1 MSLNPLIFREYDI
14 RGVAD
19 KDLDNSFCHH
29 LGLAIGTYLARKS
42 KQRVVVARDC
52 RLSSDRIHSAI
63 VDGLRETS
71 RTVIDVGVVATPL
84 QYFAVHEL
92 DADGGVMITASHN
105 QGEDNGFKVMC
116 GKDTVHGAAIQELR
130 KLVEARDFQPGAQG
144 SYEKQ
149 DIETRYI
156 EYVKQNI
163 HLARTDMKIVVDGG
177 NGMGGPI
184 SLRCM
189 RALGLDPVPLFCDLD
204 GTFPNHHPDPTVPAN
219 LTVMMAKMKEI
230 GADVGIAY
238 DGDADRLGA
247 VDEKGQIVWGDRL
260 MILFSRAVLQELP
273 GATIIG
279 EVKCSQTMYGDIARH
294 GGKPRMW
301 KTGHSLIK
309 AKMKEVGAA
318 LAGEMSGHIF
328 FGHRYKGFDDAVYS
342 SLRLLELLSQGKDTL
357 SARLADVPKTFNT
370 PEIRVTCP
378 DTEKFG
384 VVEKVKRHFQR
395 THEVNDV
402 DGARVRFE
410 GGWGLVRAS
419 NTGPVLVLRFEATSE
434 ARLAE
439 IRKEVEHVVSEATGT
454 PLAAA
459 GH

>member
-19 KDLDNSFCHH
+19 KDLDNAFCHH
-29 LGLAIGTYLARKS
+29 LGLAIGTYLARKN
-42 KQRVVVARDC
+42 KERVIVARDC

-71 RTVIDVGVVATPL
+71 RSVVDVGVVATPL
-84 QYFAVHEL
+84 LYFAVHEL

-105 QGEDNGFKVMC
+105 PGEDNGFKVMC
-116 GKDTVHGAAIQELR
+116 GKETSHGAAIQELR
-130 KLVEARDFQPGAQG
+130 KLIEGRDFQRGAQG
-144 SYEKQ
+144 GYEKQ
-149 DIETRYI
+149 DIETRYV
-156 EYVKQNI
+156 EFTKQNI
-163 HLARTDMKIVVDGG
+163 HLARTDLKVVVDGG

-184 SLRCM
+184 GLRCM
-189 RALGLDPVPLFCDLD
+189 RALGLDPIPLFCELD

-219 LTVMMAKMKEI
+219 LQVMMARMREV

-238 DGDADRLGA
+238 DGDADRIGA

-279 EVKCSQTMYGDIARH
+279 EVKCSQTMYDDIARH
-294 GGKPRMW
+294 GGKPLMW

-328 FGHRYKGFDDAVYS
+328 FGHRYRGFDDAVYS
-342 SLRLLELLSQGKDTL
+342 SLRLLELLSQGKETL
-357 SARLADVPKTFNT
+357 SQRLADVPKTFNT
-370 PEIRVTCP
+370 PEIRITCP

-402 DGARVRFE
+402 DGARVRFD

-439 IRKEVEHVVSEATGT
+439 IRAEVEHVVAEAAGA